1 MSEKVMTLGQQDV
14 QQAEQRAL
22 QQTAIRML
30 ARKCDIEL
38 ISEVT
43 KLSQDEIK
51 RLARKKN

>member
-1 MSEKVMTLGQQDV
+1 MTLGQQAV
-14 QQAEQRAL
+14 QRAL
-22 QQTAIRML
+22 QQTAICML

-38 ISEVT
+38 ISEIT